1 MNDVDHISIS
11 GSKLKNVIER
21 IERLEDEKET
31 VQDSIKEV
39 YQEAGGQG
47 FDIRTLKKVV
57 KLRKMD
63 SEKLEEQEYL
73 LNLYKNALGM

>member
-1 MNDVDHISIS
+1 MNEVDHISIS

-39 YQEAGGQG
+39 YQ
-47 FDIRTLKKVV
+47 
-57 KLRKMD
+57 
-63 SEKLEEQEYL
+63 
-73 LNLYKNALGM
+73 